1 MYHSVHLEVRGQ
13 FAQYII
19 IVILKIMTLMLYEFY
34 HKN

>member
-19 IVILKIMTLMLYEFY
+19 IIILKIMTLVLCEFY